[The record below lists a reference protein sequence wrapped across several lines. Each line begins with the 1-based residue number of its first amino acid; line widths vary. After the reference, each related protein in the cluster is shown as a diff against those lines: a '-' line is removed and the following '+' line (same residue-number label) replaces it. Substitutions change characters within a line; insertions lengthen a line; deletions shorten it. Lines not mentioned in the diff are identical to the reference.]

1 MANLSKA
8 KQERRHHAKQLQNE
22 RNAKQREVDAVEHNL
37 QMARAMKQHEIGRL
51 EDLQT
56 ERLELEAEERQL
68 IGEIAEYEKAI
79 ERDSAMIGS
88 LDTEIE
94 KLEQETNDKLI

>member
-1 MANLSKA
+1 M
-8 KQERRHHAKQLQNE
+8 
-22 RNAKQREVDAVEHNL
+22 EHNL

-51 EDLQT
+51 EDLQS

-68 IGEIAEYEKAI
+68 IGEIADYGKAI

-94 KLEQETNDKLI
+94 KLELETNDKLI

>member
-1 MANLSKA
+1 M
-8 KQERRHHAKQLQNE
+8 
-22 RNAKQREVDAVEHNL
+22 EHNL

-51 EDLQT
+51 EDLQS

-68 IGEIAEYEKAI
+68 IGEIADYEKAI

-94 KLEQETNDKLI
+94 KLE